1 VPFFFVFY
9 VLCALA
15 AGLAPCHYCMG
26 RACVGMARDC
36 HGHGISC
43 GICRVSETLGL
54 GLVQRAE
61 RADKSAAEG
70 GGEWGIYK
78 QKDMGCYDC
87 DATVRVVE
95 S

>member
-1 VPFFFVFY
+1 M
-9 VLCALA
+9 A
-15 AGLAPCHYCMG
+15 MG
-26 RACVGMARDC
+26 FHVGFAEFRK
-36 HGHGISC
+36 
-43 GICRVSETLGL
+43 RWTLGL